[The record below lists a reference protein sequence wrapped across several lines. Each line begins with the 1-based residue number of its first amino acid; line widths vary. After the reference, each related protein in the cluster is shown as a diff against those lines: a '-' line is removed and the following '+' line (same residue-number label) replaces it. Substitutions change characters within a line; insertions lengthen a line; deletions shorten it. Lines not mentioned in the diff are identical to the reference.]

1 MTVWL
6 RGLRTLQQPN
16 HIYRTWSNLT
26 QLSNK
31 SNSLYLNGLKLEE
44 TALSLSQEVSI
55 TQIIYL
61 MSTHGQ
67 SFICFLFLFLAHL
80 LML

>member
-1 MTVWL
+1 M
-6 RGLRTLQQPN
+6 
-16 HIYRTWSNLT
+16 
-26 QLSNK
+26 
-31 SNSLYLNGLKLEE
+31 NGLKLEE

-61 MSTHGQ
+61 MPTHGQ